1 MRRYFSLKTLD
12 LAGPWVLFLLV
23 VWVCWKTAAL
33 IWLILAPPQPPVAR
47 DIALSYQTTTNIP
60 NLTGFSLFKENQV
73 DLPSGQA
80 SVAQVPLKLEGIFLS
95 QPASQSAA
103 VIRVNNVSSRYRVGE
118 QLEGTSQRLI
128 AVAWDHIIL
137 GDSSGQRATLYFGDE
152 SATETG
158 AASMQPAAVMDSA
171 QSAQNAIGDA
181 IRQLQSNPTGYLSQ
195 MGIQPSGQGYEI
207 TDAAPADLR
216 NKLGLRSGDKIVSL
230 NGRPLGQVQNDV
242 RLLQQIQQQRS
253 AQIEIRRGDQ
263 TMTIQQ
269 SF

>member
-1 MRRYFSLKTLD
+1 MRQYLSIKKLD
-12 LAGPWVLFLLV
+12 LAGPWILFVLI
-23 VWVCWKTAAL
+23 VWLCWKAAAL
-33 IWLILAPPQPPVAR
+33 IWLVLAPPQPPAAR
-47 DIALSYQTTTNIP
+47 DIALSYQSATNIP

-80 SVAQVPLKLEGIFLS
+80 SAVSVPLKLEGVFLG
-95 QPASQSAA
+95 QPVRYSAA
-103 VIRVNNVSSRYRVGE
+103 VIRVNNLSSRYRIGQ
-118 QLEGTSQRLI
+118 QLEGTTQRLI

-137 GDSSGQRATLYFGDE
+137 GDESGQRATLYFGDE
-152 SATETG
+152 SATETNV
-158 AASMQPAAVMDSA
+158 ASMAPAAETSSA
-171 QSAQNAIGDA
+171 QSPQNAIGDA

-195 MGIQPSGQGYEI
+195 MGVQPSGQGYEI
-207 TDAAPADLR
+207 TDAAPAELR
-216 NKLGLRSGDKIVSL
+216 NKLGLRAGDKIVSL

-253 AQIEIRRGDQ
+253 AQIEIRRGEQ